1 MTDEDKALVDR
12 LRNDAQ
18 WVEIEFDRVEQM
30 TLTTAADRIEAQ
42 AAEIERLTINGIHT
56 CHDECQRVPCM
67 QRREIKH
74 LKDILEIWIT
84 NYQRSNGLKHDD
96 ALAYAKAWMF
106 RNANGEEP
114 K

>member
-1 MTDEDKALVDR
+1 MSDEDKALVER
-12 LRNDAQ
+12 LRKLICHGSLTCD
-18 WVEIEFDRVEQM
+18 
-30 TLTTAADRIEAQ
+30 TLGDCDKAADRIEAQ